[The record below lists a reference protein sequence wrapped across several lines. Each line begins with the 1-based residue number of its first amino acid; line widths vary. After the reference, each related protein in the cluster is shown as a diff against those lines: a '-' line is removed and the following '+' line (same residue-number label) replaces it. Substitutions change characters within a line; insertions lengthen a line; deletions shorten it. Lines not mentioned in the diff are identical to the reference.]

1 MPALL
6 GSSQQ
11 EKRRHFVSGG
21 FGPSL
26 GANFFNQASIV
37 VGQRVYIYIYVYM
50 IYVLKRLKK
59 GSSLLKIHTFWPTL
73 LEGQME

>member
-11 EKRRHFVSGG
+11 EKRMHFVSGG
-21 FGPSL
+21 FGSKL
-26 GANFFNQASIV
+26 FYQASIV
-37 VGQRVYIYIYVYM
+37 LGRGYVYIYIYV

-59 GSSLLKIHTFWPTL
+59 GSSLLKTHTFWPTL